1 MTHHLSAEHITDEMR
16 ECITRCSDC
25 HNACVETVTHCLTIG
40 GEHAAVDH
48 IRLLLDCAEICATSR
63 DFMLRGSEHHRR
75 ICGLCAEVCNAYA
88 RWARAATLP
97 APQPGRRPL
106 STDHLPPTG
115 RLRSIALPGR
125 G

>member
-16 ECITRCSDC
+16 ECIMRCSDC
-25 HNACVETVTHCLTIG
+25 HNVCVETVTHCLTIG

-75 ICGLCAEVCNAYA
+75 TCGVCAEICDAYA
-88 RWARAATLP
+88 RWARGV
-97 APQPGRRPL
+97 PGPDEQMRRCGEECERCAE
-106 STDHLPPTG
+106 SCRRMAG
-115 RLRSIALPGR
+115 
-125 G
+125 